1 MVINLAES
9 FYKFELMEH
18 VLDNPAWYALNSGNS
33 NLAYGNEQVKFFD
46 KDVAP
51 FVGFK
56 ENSVENFDALYEL
69 ITHDGLVAFVSPFQ
83 TAIPGKWKLLR
94 HVPCL
99 QMVYRGDTVA
109 VNTDLI
115 DLTNEHIP
123 QMMELTELTKP
134 GPFRE
139 RTIDFGY
146 YQGIFDKERLVA
158 MAGQRMAPLP
168 YIEVSAVCT
177 HPDHLGKGY
186 ARQLLLSQVNRITS
200 EGNVPFL
207 HVRDDN
213 HRAIKVYES
222 VGFVTRTDMHFYML
236 RK

>member
-1 MVINLAES
+1 
-9 FYKFELMEH
+9 MEH
-18 VLDNPAWYALNSGNS
+18 VLDNPAWYALISGNS
-33 NLAYGNEQVKFFD
+33 NLAYGTDSVKFFD

-51 FVGFK
+51 FVGFN
-56 ENSVENFDALYEL
+56 ENSAENFDALYEL
-69 ITHDGLVAFVSPFQ
+69 INHNGLVMFISPQ
-83 TAIPGKWKLLR
+83 PAAIPGKWKVLR
-94 HVPCL
+94 HIPCL
-99 QMVYRGDTVA
+99 QMVYNGGAVA
-109 VNTDLI
+109 INTDLI

-123 QMMELTELTKP
+123 QMMELTHLTKP
-134 GPFRE
+134 GPFVS
-139 RTIDFGY
+139 RTIDFGH

-186 ARQLLLSQVNRITS
+186 AKQLLLSQVNQIIKQGS
-200 EGNVPFL
+200 IPFL

-213 HRAIKVYES
+213 YRAIKVYES
-222 VGFVTRTDMHFYML
+222 IGFTTRTDMHFYML

>member
-1 MVINLAES
+1 
-9 FYKFELMEH
+9 MEQ
-18 VLDNPAWYALNSGNS
+18 VLDNPAWHALISGNS
-33 NLAYGNEQVKFFD
+33 NLAYGTDTVKFFD

-51 FVGFK
+51 FVGFN

-69 ITHDGLVAFVSPFQ
+69 ITHDGLVAFVSPHQ

-99 QMVYRGDTVA
+99 QMVHKGSVA
-109 VNTDLI
+109 QVNADII
-115 DLTNEHIP
+115 DLTNAHVP
-123 QMMELTELTKP
+123 QMLALTELTKP
-134 GPFRE
+134 GPFRQ
-139 RTIDFGY
+139 RTIDFGPF
-146 YQGIFDKERLVA
+146 QGIFENEKLVA

-168 YIEVSAVCT
+168 YVEVTAVCT
-177 HPDHLGKGY
+177 HSDHTGKGY
-186 ARQLLLSQVNRITS
+186 AKQLLLSQVSRIIR
-200 EGNVPFL
+200 EGYIPFL

-222 VGFVTRTDMHFYML
+222 VGFVTRTDIHFYML